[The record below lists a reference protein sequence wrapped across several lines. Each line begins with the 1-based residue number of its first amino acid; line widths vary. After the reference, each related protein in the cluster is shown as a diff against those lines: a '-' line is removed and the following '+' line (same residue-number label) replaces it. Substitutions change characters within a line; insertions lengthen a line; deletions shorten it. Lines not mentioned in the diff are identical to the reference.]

1 MIFEGGEAVKMNRKI
16 KKSSVWFLVLSLILS
31 GTILFDVSAARGV
44 ETERKCS
51 ATFEVGGDLAGDF
64 AELSKMS
71 IPIKLYKVAEINE
84 TGSYTAVKGYEALD
98 FKDVTSETTAKEWE
112 EKAQKAEK
120 IIEDEKKAPTA
131 EGIIQNGKGK
141 TNDLSVG
148 MYLVAAETVRS
159 PEYEYKFT
167 SYLLSLP
174 NNYYS
179 TTGNDDWVYDVTTGL
194 KPSQEVRF
202 GNLVIDK
209 TVTSFNET
217 LGNATFVFQ
226 IEGNDDWVYDV
237 TTGLKPSQ
245 EVRFG
250 NLVIDKT
257 VTSFNETLG
266 NATFVFQI
274 EGQKDGEQIYSDVVS
289 AVFDAAGTKSI
300 LVDKIPAGTE
310 VTVTEIYSGASYE
323 LTSEPSQ
330 TVIIKA
336 LEDGETDGVHVTFT
350 NSYDNRLNGGASVV
364 NHFANEEGVWTVE
377 QQSDSVNA
385 AE

>member
-141 TNDLSVG
+141 INDLPVG

-226 IEGNDDWVYDV
+226 IEG
-237 TTGLKPSQ
+237 K
-245 EVRFG
+245 
-250 NLVIDKT
+250 
-257 VTSFNETLG
+257 
-266 NATFVFQI
+266 
-274 EGQKDGEQIYSDVVS
+274 KDGEQIYSDVVS